1 MTEGMPPGFC
11 HTNAVVQRTRKRKI
25 RLSCG
30 VVIARPTPDGTKVL
44 LLRAFR
50 NWDFP
55 KGMMEQEDES
65 PLGAAIREVKE
76 ETTLE
81 DLEFNWGEVY
91 IETGPYSRG
100 KVARYY
106 IALTCQESISLPV
119 NPEIGRPEHAE
130 YRWVDISEAM
140 KMTTDRLSPVIDW
153 AAGYLDE
160 L

>member
-1 MTEGMPPGFC
+1 MVYHG
-11 HTNAVVQRTRKRKI
+11 RKRKI

-30 VVIARPTPDGTKVL
+30 VVIARNTPEGRRLL

-55 KGMMEQEDES
+55 KGMMERDET
-65 PLGAAIREVKE
+65 PFGAAVREVQE
-76 ETTLE
+76 ETTLD
-81 DLEFNWGEVY
+81 DLDFKWGEEF

-106 IALTCQESISLPV
+106 IALTRREDVSLPV

-130 YRWVDISEAM
+130 YRWVDIAEAM
-140 KMTTDRLSPVIDW
+140 SMTTVRLSPVIEW
-153 AAGYLDE
+153 ATQQFEQDIS
-160 L
+160 

>member
-1 MTEGMPPGFC
+1 M
-11 HTNAVVQRTRKRKI
+11 RY
-25 RLSCG
+25 
-30 VVIARPTPDGTKVL
+30 L

-55 KGMMEQEDES
+55 KGMLEANET
-65 PLGAAIREVKE
+65 PLAAALREVKE

-106 IALTCQESISLPV
+106 VALTRSESVSLPV

-130 YRWVDISEAM
+130 YRWVDVDEVRA
-140 KMTTDRLSPVIDW
+140 MTTARLGPVIEW
-153 AAGYLDE
+153 ASGYLDQ
-160 L
+160 LSR